1 MPSRLLPFLPTS
13 TSLLLAPSLLIT
25 QQSLSQAP
33 SLPSTPF
40 SATVTPLPR
49 PLLATSLV
57 IHLAPPLTLSL
68 ARSLLLNTTV
78 QVGGTVY
85 LLPSSTSATP
95 LFPSSATS
103 SAASTAGAISILRA
117 VPFNASVVTIGAR
130 TTITLGSP
138 PTPPTPPGRTE
149 SQADAPPPR
158 AAEGG
163 GSSFSAASLTA
174 LETLYHMAKVTASG
188 TGPAVLM
195 PRGMLLHGPP
205 GVGKTFAVREV
216 ARRLGEAD
224 GFRVQVVVVN
234 GAEGM
239 EGGGAE
245 GAKKVRTLW
254 ADARDR
260 CKPQVRA

>member
-1 MPSRLLPFLPTS
+1 M
-13 TSLLLAPSLLIT
+13 
-25 QQSLSQAP
+25 
-33 SLPSTPF
+33 
-40 SATVTPLPR
+40 
-49 PLLATSLV
+49 
-57 IHLAPPLTLSL
+57 
-68 ARSLLLNTTV
+68 LLNTTV

-85 LLPSSTSATP
+85 LLPSSKSATP

-103 SAASTAGAISILRA
+103 TASTAGAISILRA

-130 TTITLGSP
+130 TTITLGSH
-138 PTPPTPPGRTE
+138 PTPPARPGRTE
-149 SQADAPPPR
+149 SQGDAPPPAR
-158 AAEGG
+158 AAEEGG
-163 GSSFSAASLTA
+163 SKSSFSAASLTA
-174 LETLYHMAKVTASG
+174 LETLYHMARVTASG

-216 ARRLGEAD
+216 ARRLGERD
-224 GFRVQVVVVN
+224 GFSVQVVVVN

-260 CKPQVRA
+260 CKPEVSG